1 MQTLRFSRLVM
12 MVLAVIGLAAGAGAQ
27 SRPPIGN
34 LKVVVVPARAT
45 YALDGA
51 ALYGLSVL
59 AVAPAADDPPQF
71 TDWSTPV
78 NLGSPVNSTYYEGCP
93 TISKSGLSLFFR
105 TNLPGGQ
112 GGADIWVTQ
121 RDSLDEPWDAPV
133 NLGEKVNSSYNETCT
148 GLSPDEHWMV
158 FVSDRPGGCGLQDL
172 WITHRQNRRDDFG
185 WESPTNLG
193 CGINSASHDNA
204 PRYFDDPATGETLL
218 YFAGGRPGGPGS
230 GDIWV
235 TPALDGTKDTFGPP
249 SLVAE
254 FSIAGYNDS
263 HPLMRK
269 DGLEFI
275 FVSNRPGGLGSTDL
289 WSSTRASMEDP
300 WPDPVNLTSVNSAPT
315 DFRPT
320 LSFDGRMLIFASD
333 RPGGLGGGDLYVST
347 RTKLPA
353 SR

>member
-1 MQTLRFSRLVM
+1 
-12 MVLAVIGLAAGAGAQ
+12 
-27 SRPPIGN
+27 
-34 LKVVVVPARAT
+34 
-45 YALDGA
+45 
-51 ALYGLSVL
+51 
-59 AVAPAADDPPQF
+59 
-71 TDWSTPV
+71 
-78 NLGSPVNSTYYEGCP
+78 VNSP
-93 TISKSGLSLFFR
+93 
-105 TNLPGGQ
+105 
-112 GGADIWVTQ
+112 
-121 RDSLDEPWDAPV
+121 
-133 NLGEKVNSSYNETCT
+133 YNETCT

-193 CGINSASHDNA
+193 CGINSASHDKRPQVLRRPGNRRNA
-204 PRYFDDPATGETLL
+204 AVHRRR
-218 YFAGGRPGGPGS
+218 RPGGPGS

-289 WSSTRASMEDP
+289 WSSTRASMEIH
-300 WPDPVNLTSVNSAPT
+300 
-315 DFRPT
+315 
-320 LSFDGRMLIFASD
+320 GRIQ
-333 RPGGLGGGDLYVST
+333 ST
-347 RTKLPA
+347 
-353 SR
+353 